1 MFGMI
6 KKDIFMIRN
15 NLKTLLLAIIIY
27 FFYTMMF
34 DMDMSFILPFMIM
47 MICISTFSYDDYN
60 NWHSF
65 SAALPKGKI
74 NNVKSKYITTISL
87 TFIAAIIS
95 IICTFVISNFKTT
108 INFSDAISSIS
119 GYLFAIFILVS
130 ILFPFIFK
138 YGAEKGRIVMFIL
151 GMGIVAIFILLK
163 KVLNI
168 SIPAN
173 IITFFDYYGLIIS
186 LVLSV
191 IFISISYLISKKIYL
206 NKEF

>member
-1 MFGMI
+1 MLGMI
-6 KKDIFMIRN
+6 KKDLFMIRN
-15 NLKTLLLAIIIY
+15 NLKSLLLAIIIY

-65 SAALPKGKI
+65 ASSLPKGKI
-74 NNVKSKYITTISL
+74 NIVISKYITTISL
-87 TFIAAIIS
+87 TIIATIIS
-95 IICTFVISNFKTT
+95 IICTFIISNFKTT
-108 INFSDAISSIS
+108 INFSDAISSIG

-130 ILFPFIFK
+130 ILFPFLFK

-151 GMGIVAIFILLK
+151 GMGIVAVFILLK

-173 IITFFDYYGLIIS
+173 IITFFDSYGLIIF

-206 NKEF
+206 KKEF

>member
-1 MFGMI
+1 MLGMI

-47 MICISTFSYDDYN
+47 MICIYTFNYYDYN

-65 SAALPKGKI
+65 ATTLPKGKTNI
-74 NNVKSKYITTISL
+74 VKSKYITTISL
-87 TFIAAIIS
+87 TIIATIIS
-95 IICTFVISNFKTT
+95 IICSFIISNFKTT
-108 INFSDAISSIS
+108 VNFSDAISSIS

-130 ILFPFIFK
+130 ILFPFLFK

-151 GMGIVAIFILLK
+151 GMGVVAVFILLK
-163 KVLNI
+163 KVINI
-168 SIPAN
+168 SIPTN
-173 IITFFDYYGLIIS
+173 IITFFDSYGLIIF
-186 LVLSV
+186 LVLSI

-206 NKEF
+206 KKEF

>member
-1 MFGMI
+1 MLGMI
-6 KKDIFMIRN
+6 KKDLFMIRN
-15 NLKTLLLAIIIY
+15 NLKSLLLAIIIY

-65 SAALPKGKI
+65 ASSLPKGKI
-74 NNVKSKYITTISL
+74 NIVKSKYITTISL
-87 TFIAAIIS
+87 TIIATIIS
-95 IICTFVISNFKTT
+95 IICTFIISNFKTT
-108 INFSDAISSIS
+108 INFSDAISSIG

-130 ILFPFIFK
+130 ILFPFLFK

-151 GMGIVAIFILLK
+151 GMGIVAVFILLK

-173 IITFFDYYGLIIS
+173 IITFFDSYGLIIF

-206 NKEF
+206 KKEF

>member
-1 MFGMI
+1 MLGMI
-6 KKDIFMIRN
+6 KKDIFMITN
-15 NLKTLLLAIIIY
+15 NLKSLLLAMMIY

-47 MICISTFSYDDYN
+47 MLCISTFSYDDYN

-65 SAALPKGKI
+65 ASALPKGKI
-74 NNVKSKYITTISL
+74 NIVKSKYITTISL
-87 TFIAAIIS
+87 TIIATIIS
-95 IICTFVISNFKTT
+95 IICTFIISNLKTT

-130 ILFPFIFK
+130 ILFPFLFK

-151 GMGIVAIFILLK
+151 GMGIFAVFILLK

-173 IITFFDYYGLIIS
+173 IITFFDSYGLIIF
-186 LVLSV
+186 LALSIV
-191 IFISISYLISKKIYL
+191 FISISYLISKKIYL
-206 NKEF
+206 KKEF

>member
-1 MFGMI
+1 MLGMI

-65 SAALPKGKI
+65 ATTLPKGKI
-74 NNVKSKYITTISL
+74 NIVKSKYITTIVL
-87 TFIAAIIS
+87 TIIATIIS
-95 IICTFVISNFKTT
+95 IICSFIISNFKTT
-108 INFSDAISSIS
+108 VNFSDAISSIS

-130 ILFPFIFK
+130 ILFPFLFK

-151 GMGIVAIFILLK
+151 GMGVVAVFILLK
-163 KVLNI
+163 KVINI
-168 SIPAN
+168 SIPTN
-173 IITFFDYYGLIIS
+173 IITFFDSYGLIIF

-191 IFISISYLISKKIYL
+191 IFISVSYLISKKIYL
-206 NKEF
+206 KKEF

>member
-1 MFGMI
+1 MLGMI

-65 SAALPKGKI
+65 ATTLPKGKTNI
-74 NNVKSKYITTISL
+74 VKSKYITTISL
-87 TFIAAIIS
+87 TIIATIIS
-95 IICTFVISNFKTT
+95 IICSFIISNFKTT
-108 INFSDAISSIS
+108 VNFS

-130 ILFPFIFK
+130 ILFPFLFK

-151 GMGIVAIFILLK
+151 GMGVVAVFILLK
-163 KVLNI
+163 KVINI
-168 SIPAN
+168 SIPTN
-173 IITFFDYYGLIIS
+173 IITFFDSYGLIIF
-186 LVLSV
+186 LVLSI

-206 NKEF
+206 KKEF

>member
-1 MFGMI
+1 MLGMI
-6 KKDIFMIRN
+6 KKDLFMIKN
-15 NLKTLLLAIIIY
+15 NSKTLIVSLIIY
-27 FFYTMMF
+27 VLYTIMF
-34 DMDMSFILPFMIM
+34 EMDMSFLLPFMTL
-47 MICISTFSYDDYN
+47 MISLSTFTYDDYN

>member
-1 MFGMI
+1 MLGMI
-6 KKDIFMIRN
+6 KKDLFMIRN
-15 NLKTLLLAIIIY
+15 NLKSLLLAIIIY

-65 SAALPKGKI
+65 ASSLPKGKI
-74 NNVKSKYITTISL
+74 NIVKSKYITTISL
-87 TFIAAIIS
+87 TIIATIIS
-95 IICTFVISNFKTT
+95 IICTFIISNFKTT
-108 INFSDAISSIS
+108 INFSDAISSIG

-130 ILFPFIFK
+130 ILFPFLFK

-151 GMGIVAIFILLK
+151 GMGIVAVFILLK

-173 IITFFDYYGLIIS
+173 IITFFDSYGLIIF

-191 IFISISYLISKKIYL
+191 IFISVSYLISKKIYL
-206 NKEF
+206 KKEF

>member
-1 MFGMI
+1 MLGMI

-65 SAALPKGKI
+65 ATTLPKGKI
-74 NNVKSKYITTISL
+74 NIVKSKYITTIVL
-87 TFIAAIIS
+87 TIIATIIS
-95 IICTFVISNFKTT
+95 MIVTCIISNFKTT
-108 INFSDAISSIS
+108 VNFSDAISSIS

-130 ILFPFIFK
+130 ILFPFLFK

-151 GMGIVAIFILLK
+151 GMGIFAVFILLK
-163 KVLNI
+163 KVINI
-168 SIPAN
+168 SIPTN
-173 IITFFDYYGLIIS
+173 IITFFDSYGLIIF

-191 IFISISYLISKKIYL
+191 IFISVSYLISKKIYL
-206 NKEF
+206 KKEF